1 MASFEGNS
9 VNNISLP
16 SNLNEG
22 VYIVQLITE
31 KETLVKKIRM
41 K

>member
-1 MASFEGNS
+1 MASFEENS

-22 VYIVQLITE
+22 VYIVHLITE